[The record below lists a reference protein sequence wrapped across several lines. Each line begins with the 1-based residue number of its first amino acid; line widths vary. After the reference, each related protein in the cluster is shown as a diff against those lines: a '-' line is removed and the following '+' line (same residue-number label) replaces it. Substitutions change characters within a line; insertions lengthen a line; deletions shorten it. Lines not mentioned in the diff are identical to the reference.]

1 MGENGRKNRG
11 KMLEK
16 SEKGKKWKRKQSEIQ
31 LLTSTSNDPR
41 FAPLLDPPL
50 GPLSAGLTAGRPNGR
65 PDGRP
70 DGYYSSN
77 IRGTLLGVIFGGK
90 R

>member
-1 MGENGRKNRG
+1 MEKGRKNNG
-11 KMLEK
+11 KRLGK
-16 SEKGKKWKRKQSEIQ
+16 SEKGKNGKRKQSEIQ

-41 FAPLLDPPL
+41 FAPLLDPDSSPKKWEAN
-50 GPLSAGLTAGRPNGR
+50 SRPNGR
-65 PDGRP
+65 PNGRP

-77 IRGTLLGVIFGGK
+77 IKGTLLGVIFWGK